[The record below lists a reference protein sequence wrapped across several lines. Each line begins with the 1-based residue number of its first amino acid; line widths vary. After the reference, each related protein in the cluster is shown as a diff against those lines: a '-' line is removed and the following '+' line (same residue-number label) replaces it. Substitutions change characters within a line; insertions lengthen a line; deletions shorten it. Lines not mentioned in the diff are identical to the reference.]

1 MGGGASKT
9 PKQEAPKENSS
20 VQPTQQ
26 HADQTEPD
34 QNQGVSV
41 SIRPPSGYEDEPSGS
56 RRDSDTPN
64 SPAEGYRSDRVSGS
78 ILDPLQENT
87 KRCGKGRRYGVE
99 HYYFNL
105 RWVEMKMI
113 PS

>member
-9 PKQEAPKENSS
+9 PKQEAPTGYSS

-26 HADQTEPD
+26 PADQTEPD

-64 SPAEGYRSDRVSGS
+64 SPAEGYRSDRVSGG

-87 KRCGKGRRYGVE
+87 KDAVRGAGMV
-99 HYYFNL
+99 
-105 RWVEMKMI
+105 
-113 PS
+113 

>member
-9 PKQEAPKENSS
+9 PKQEAPTGNSS

-26 HADQTEPD
+26 PADQSESD

-41 SIRPPSGYEDEPSGS
+41 SIRPPSGYEDPSGS
-56 RRDSDTPN
+56 RRESDTPS
-64 SPAEGYRSDRVSGS
+64 SPAEGYQSDRVSGG

-87 KRCGKGRRYGVE
+87 KDAVRGIGMVSNVSISIC
-99 HYYFNL
+99 F
-105 RWVEMKMI
+105 
-113 PS
+113 